1 MKVKVEGRSDL
12 VRDMKSGAVLN
23 VDNRALEAYKKAR
36 IKTRQVD
43 QVIEDNEKMKRQI
56 ESIENK
62 LDYMLQLLNNNK

>member
-1 MKVKVEGRSDL
+1 
-12 VRDMKSGAVLN
+12 MKSGAVLN
-23 VDNRALEAYKKAR
+23 VDNAALDAYKKAR
-36 IKTRQVD
+36 LKTRQVD

>member
-23 VDNRALEAYKKAR
+23 VDNRALDAYRKAR
-36 IKTRQVD
+36 VKTRQVD
-43 QVIEDNEKMKRQI
+43 QVIEDNEKMKKQI

>member
-1 MKVKVEGRSDL
+1 MKVQVEGRPDL

-23 VDNRALEAYKKAR
+23 VDNRGLEAYKK
-36 IKTRQVD
+36 TRDKSQLVD
-43 QVIEDNEKMKRQI
+43 RVIDENEKMKRQI

>member
-23 VDNRALEAYKKAR
+23 VDNRALDAYKKAR
-36 IKTRQVD
+36 VKTRQVD
-43 QVIEDNEKMKRQI
+43 QVIKDNEKMKRQI

-62 LDYMLQLLNNNK
+62 LDCMLQLLNNNK

>member
-23 VDNRALEAYKKAR
+23 VDNRALDAYRKAR
-36 IKTRQVD
+36 VKTRQVD
-43 QVIEDNEKMKRQI
+43 QVIKDNEKMKKQI

>member
-1 MKVKVEGRSDL
+1 MKVQVEGRPDL

-23 VDNRALEAYKKAR
+23 VDNRGLEAYKK
-36 IKTRQVD
+36 TRDKSKLVD
-43 QVIEDNEKMKRQI
+43 RVIDENEKMKRQI

>member
-23 VDNRALEAYKKAR
+23 VDNRALDAYRKAR
-36 IKTRQVD
+36 VKTRQVD